1 MSGNALKRW
10 LLPVV
15 LLVGGS
21 FLWGQVASQV
31 IQDAVEKSG
40 QADAKISTIISQ
52 VEKAAATSRDSDK
65 RSLYTFLGS
74 LTEQLGQYHE
84 AATWYGMAVGIA
96 APPATGTPNLT
107 TEQLV
112 LAAVRCSLSCGD
124 SQRADTYLESLK
136 DSAVAET
143 VAYRNLYGLWS
154 RLCRVD
160 SSAQLKESLSLL
172 ETYASL
178 DSMGLVR
185 PPLYLTLWYL
195 TEKEEWSR
203 KLQQEYP
210 KSAEAA
216 LVAGEAQLLPSP
228 FWFFLP
234 QKESVAWAG
243 SPSSS
248 GADASGT
255 ETSSSGR
262 ASATDAQDG
271 GQSHVVVKQQ
281 VGFFRNRENAENLVQ
296 RLREAGFTP
305 EITEEQRQSGTIYFA
320 VTVPEDKDN
329 TMGLRLKTAGFECY
343 PVFADEQ

>member
-1 MSGNALKRW
+1 MKGLSFKGWVPLAVLMMAGMS
-10 LLPVV
+10 
-15 LLVGGS
+15 
-21 FLWGQVASQV
+21 LWSQTASKV
-31 IQDAVEKSG
+31 IQDAVEKSS
-40 QADAKISTIISQ
+40 QPDAKISSIIGQ

-84 AATWYGMAVGIA
+84 AATWYGMAAGIA
-96 APPATGTPNLT
+96 APPATGTPSLT

-136 DSAVAET
+136 DSTVAET
-143 VAYRNLYGLWS
+143 VAYSRLYSLWS

-160 SSAQLKESLSLL
+160 STSQLVEPLSLL

-178 DSMGLVR
+178 ESMELVR

-195 TEKEEWSR
+195 TEQEQWSQR
-203 KLQQEYP
+203 LQKEYP

-234 QKESVAWAG
+234 QKESVAWVG
-243 SPSSS
+243 SPVTS
-248 GADASGT
+248 GAKASGT
-255 ETSSSGR
+255 ETSSRGR
-262 ASATDAQDG
+262 TSATDAQEG

-281 VGFFRNRENAENLVQ
+281 VGFFRNRENAENLAQ
-296 RLREAGFTP
+296 RLRDAGFKP
-305 EITEEQRQSGTIYFA
+305 NIAEEQRQSGTVYFV

-329 TMGLRLKTAGFECY
+329 TIGLKLKTAGFECY
-343 PVFADEQ
+343 PVFADE